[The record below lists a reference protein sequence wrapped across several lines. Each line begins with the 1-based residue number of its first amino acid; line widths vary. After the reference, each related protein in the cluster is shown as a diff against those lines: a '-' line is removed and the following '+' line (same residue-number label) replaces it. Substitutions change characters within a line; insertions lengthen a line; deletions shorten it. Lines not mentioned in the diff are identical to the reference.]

1 MYVTFR
7 QTYALSLTGTALI
20 SAAFFFTQLI
30 VDFVCAFD
38 IPANMVVL
46 AYIFGDGFANYIYP
60 TDAAL
65 LISLN
70 LSDYTYVK
78 YIKDT
83 WIYHLLTFLCTCGIL
98 ILGLAVGYC

>member
-1 MYVTFR
+1 MKNQPYRKTLLAGYLGF
-7 QTYALSLTGTALI
+7 I
-20 SAAFFFTQLI
+20 TQLI
-30 VDFVCAFD
+30 VDFMCVFD

-98 ILGLAVGYC
+98 VFGLAVGYR